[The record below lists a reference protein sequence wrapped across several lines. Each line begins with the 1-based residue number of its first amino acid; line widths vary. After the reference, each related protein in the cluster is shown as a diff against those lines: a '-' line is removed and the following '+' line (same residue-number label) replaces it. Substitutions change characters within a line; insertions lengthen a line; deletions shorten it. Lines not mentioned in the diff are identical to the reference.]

1 MAIQASFRLLIAS
14 FLAVLASG
22 TPTPS
27 AAGSYSDESNM
38 LEFAAIPP
46 PPDESV
52 RQDLSPDLFGEPRS
66 EASGSEQ
73 APAGSDGAPP
83 APDSSAE
90 AFAESARLQAIAGP
104 VPEYPIVMNAE
115 VQYFLDRFTGSRRAV
130 VGTWISRSGRYLAM
144 IRETL
149 RDYGLPLDLAFTA
162 MIESG
167 YDPLAVS
174 HAGAK
179 GMWQF
184 MAHTARRYGLRVDQW
199 VDERLDPEKSTAAAA
214 AYLRDLYAQFGS
226 WTLAQAAYNAGEVTV
241 VRAIRAAGSSDF
253 WALKRTK
260 FLRPETKDFVPAIQ
274 AATIIGRDPGQ
285 YGFEVGETGP
295 DRVEHVSVP
304 PSTDLRRLS
313 AAAGLSVPILR
324 ALNPALVRGVTP
336 SGTTWELRVPA
347 GTRGGVLAAL
357 APRRPAAGARAGAPR
372 RASGGIDIHVVRPRD
387 TVSAIAKRYG
397 VAIGDVLRWNSL
409 DRSDPIRPG
418 DRLRVAELH

>member
-1 MAIQASFRLLIAS
+1 
-14 FLAVLASG
+14 
-22 TPTPS
+22 
-27 AAGSYSDESNM
+27 
-38 LEFAAIPP
+38 
-46 PPDESV
+46 
-52 RQDLSPDLFGEPRS
+52 
-66 EASGSEQ
+66 
-73 APAGSDGAPP
+73 
-83 APDSSAE
+83 
-90 AFAESARLQAIAGP
+90 
-104 VPEYPIVMNAE
+104 MNAE

-372 RASGGIDIHVVRPRD
+372 RASGGIDIHIVRPRD